1 MCWRVVRMR
10 TPANPVLLLMLG
22 LGVVLL
28 PEACGRSHYLRY
40 FFTGVTRPGPG
51 VSEFTVVG
59 YVDDVQFVR
68 FDSDQGL
75 GRMEPRTTWIRNN
88 EGPEYWDR
96 ETQILKG
103 AAQAF
108 RVNLQTLLG
117 YYNQSKDGAHSF
129 QVMYGCQLREDNTT
143 GRGFFQYG
151 YDGQDYL
158 TLDKAT
164 LSWTAADVGAQNT
177 KRKWEADRTIAE
189 RIKAYLEETCIE
201 WLQKYLRYG
210 GPSLTRADP
219 PTVQVLRHHG
229 PDGDDVTLRCRA
241 LGFYPAD
248 IKFKWER
255 DREDMSQE
263 MEYVETRPSG
273 DGKFQKWASLRVP
286 QGEEQKY
293 VCIVDHDGLAQPLAV
308 RWAPDP
314 SSSIG
319 LIVGA
324 VVALVIITSLVAG
337 FVIWKKKKSGVKGG
351 NYTPASSDSSI
362 PMKASV

>member
-1 MCWRVVRMR
+1 METSIGTALR
-10 TPANPVLLLMLG
+10 LLLLLLLLFG
-22 LGVVLL
+22 LGDARLL
-28 PEACGRSHYLRY
+28 EGRPRWHSLRY
-40 FFTGVTRPGPG
+40 FYTGVTRPGPG
-51 VSEFTVVG
+51 VSEFTAVG
-59 YVDDVQFVR
+59 YVDDVPFVG
-68 FDSDQGL
+68 FDG
-75 GRMEPRTTWIRNN
+75 GKYEPRTAWIRDH

-96 ETQILKG
+96 ETWNARVWAQTFRGIL
-103 AAQAF
+103 
-108 RVNLQTLLG
+108 RTLQG
-117 YYNQSKDGAHSF
+117 YHDQGEDGSHSL
-129 QVMYGCQLREDNTT
+129 QLTYGCRLREDNTT
-143 GRGFFQYG
+143 GDGYWRYG

-164 LSWTAADVGAQNT
+164 STWKAGGVGTLDA
-177 KRKWEADRTIAE
+177 RPKWEAGGTKAE
-189 RIKAYLEETCIE
+189 RHEAYLEDECVHA
-201 WLQKYLRYG
+201 LRRYLRIG

-241 LGFYPAD
+241 LGFYPAH
-248 IKFKWER
+248 IRMRWLR
-255 DREDMSQE
+255 DGKDLIWDTEDGD
-263 MEYVETRPSG
+263 TRPGG
-273 DGKFQKWASLRVP
+273 DGTFQKWVSLRVP

-337 FVIWKKKKSGVKGG
+337 FVIWKKKKSGTKGG
-351 NYTPASSDSSI
+351 NYTPC
-362 PMKASV
+362 KL

>member
-10 TPANPVLLLMLG
+10 TPAHPVLLLMLG
-22 LGVVLL
+22 LEVVWL
-28 PEACGRSHYLRY
+28 PEACGRWHSLRY
-40 FFTGVTRPGPG
+40 FYTGVTRPGLG
-51 VSEFTVVG
+51 VSEFTAVG
-59 YVDDVQFVR
+59 YVDDMQFVR
-68 FDSDQGL
+68 FNNDR
-75 GRMEPRTTWIRNN
+75 GRAEPRASWIWNN

-108 RVNLQTLLG
+108 RVGLQNVMG
-117 YYNQSKDGAHSF
+117 YYNQSKDGTHSF
-129 QVMYGCQLREDNTT
+129 QLMCGCQLREDNTT
-143 GRGFFQYG
+143 GRGFYQYG

-164 LSWTAADVGAQNT
+164 LSWTAADGGAQNT
-177 KRKWEADRTIAE
+177 KRKWEADRTIAK
-189 RIKAYLEETCIE
+189 RQKAYLEGTCIDA
-201 WLQKYLRYG
+201 LRRYLRYG

-219 PTVQVLRHHG
+219 PTVRVTRHHG

-248 IKFKWER
+248 IKFKWEWEG
-255 DREDMSQE
+255 EDVSQE

-337 FVIWKKKKSGVKGG
+337 FVIWKKKKSGAKGG
-351 NYTPASSDSSI
+351 KYSPASSDSSLLV
-362 PMKASV
+362 KASA